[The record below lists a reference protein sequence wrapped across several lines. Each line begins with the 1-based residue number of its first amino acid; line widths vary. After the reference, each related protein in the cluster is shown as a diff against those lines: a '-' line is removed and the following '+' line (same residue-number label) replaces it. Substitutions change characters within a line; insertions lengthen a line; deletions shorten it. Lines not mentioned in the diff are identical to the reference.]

1 VWPPVRQ
8 EACRGRPGRTPP
20 AAPARHIVA
29 VPLVPVYGHAALR
42 ARLLDAHAR
51 GALPASL
58 LLHGPRGV
66 GKQRL
71 ALWLG
76 QALVCAGGA
85 ADRPGGAACGRCQHC
100 RYAEQYAHP
109 DLAWYFPRPRLKD
122 ADAGPDEVKADYA
135 EARAE
140 RAARHGLYAPGSGS
154 EALYVATVR
163 TLVRQAAV
171 SPAMAARKVFV
182 LGDAER
188 MVAQEGADQAA
199 NAFLKLLEEPPADTT
214 LVLTSS
220 EPGALLPTVRSRV
233 VSVRVPPLAEAD
245 VRAFLGDAQVRA
257 ALDAAGGAA
266 GDDDARAR
274 RAGGAPG
281 ALLGAAEQ
289 AAADAEALRLLR
301 AAEQGDR
308 AERLRAAFG
317 QGAARARGAFSDVLD
332 ALTVRLH
339 AAARDGSLPRA
350 PGDPRPRDARRA
362 LGAARAVD
370 AVERAKA
377 RAAGNV
383 NPQLVTAELVRE
395 LAEALR

>member
-1 VWPPVRQ
+1 
-8 EACRGRPGRTPP
+8 
-20 AAPARHIVA
+20 VA

-122 ADAGPDEVKADYA
+122 ADADADDVRADYA

-140 RAARHGLYAPGSGS
+140 RAARGGLYAPAGGL
-154 EALYVATVR
+154 EGLFVPTVR
-163 TLVRQAAV
+163 TIVRQAAV

-182 LGDAER
+182 VGDAER
-188 MVAQEGADQAA
+188 MAPQEGADQAA

-214 LVLTSS
+214 LLLTSS
-220 EPGALLPTVRSRV
+220 EPGALLPTIRSRV
-233 VSVRVPPLAEAD
+233 VSMRVPPLAQAD
-245 VRAFLGDAQVRA
+245 AAAFLADPQVSA
-257 ALDAAGGAA
+257 ALARVG
-266 GDDDARAR
+266 DDARRA
-274 RAGGAPG
+274 AGGAPG
-281 ALLGAAEQ
+281 TLLGAADQ
-289 AAADAEALRLLR
+289 AAVDAGAERLLR
-301 AAEQGDR
+301 AALEGDR
-308 AERLRAAFG
+308 ADRLRAAFA
-317 QGAARARGAFSDVLD
+317 QGASGARGAFSDVLD

-339 AAARDGSLPRA
+339 ALARAAAA
-350 PGDPRPRDARRA
+350 PHTAGDPAPRDAARA

-377 RAAGNV
+377 RAYGNV
-383 NPQLVTAELVRE
+383 NPQLVTAALVRE
-395 LAEALR
+395 LAAALR

>member
-1 VWPPVRQ
+1 
-8 EACRGRPGRTPP
+8 
-20 AAPARHIVA
+20 
-29 VPLVPVYGHAALR
+29 VPLVPLYGHGALR

-58 LLHGPRGV
+58 LLQGPRGV

-76 QALVCAGGA
+76 QALVCDGP
-85 ADRPGGAACGRCQHC
+85 ADARPGGAACGRCQHC

-109 DLAWYFPRPRLKD
+109 DLPWFFPRPRLKD
-122 ADAGPDEVKADYA
+122 ADAGPDEVRADYG

-163 TLVRQAAV
+163 TVVRQAAV
-171 SPAMAARKVFV
+171 SPAMARRKVFV
-182 LGDAER
+182 VGDAER

-214 LVLTSS
+214 LLLTTS
-220 EPGALLPTVRSRV
+220 EPGALLPTIRSRV
-233 VSVRVPPLAEAD
+233 VCVRVPPLAEAD
-245 VRAFLGDAQVRA
+245 VRAFAADPLVRA
-257 ALDAAGGAA
+257 ALDAGGAE
-266 GDDDARAR
+266 GDEARVARA
-274 RAGGAPG
+274 AGAPG
-281 ALLGAAEQ
+281 TLLGAAEQ
-289 AAADAEALRLLR
+289 AAAEAEAARLLR
-301 AAEQGDR
+301 AATEGDR
-308 AERLRAAFG
+308 ADRLRAALG
-317 QGAARARGAFSDVLD
+317 QGVSKARGAYSDVLD
-332 ALTVRLH
+332 ALAVRLH
-339 AAARDGSLPRA
+339 VLAREGAAARG

-383 NPQLVTAELVRE
+383 NPQLVTAQLVRE